1 MAGMNNLT
9 VIPLQVNSIL
19 QSIMFIALAI
29 PFGGGTG
36 AKNKRYDGYNSQAKQ
51 KLLHTF

>member
-1 MAGMNNLT
+1 MAGMDDLT
-9 VIPLQVNSIL
+9 VIPLQVNTIF

-36 AKNKRYDGYNSQAKQ
+36 AKNKRYNGYDSQAKQ